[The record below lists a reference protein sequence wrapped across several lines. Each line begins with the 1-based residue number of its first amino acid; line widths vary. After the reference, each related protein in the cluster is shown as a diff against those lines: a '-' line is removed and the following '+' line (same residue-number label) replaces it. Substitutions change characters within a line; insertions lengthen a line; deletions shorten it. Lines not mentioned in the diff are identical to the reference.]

1 MNSQRPNGGSRTTLF
16 PIGALIFS
24 AGVDRLMREYRLEP
38 MPYFQ
43 RHARADWGDVSDEK
57 WQANNAALQ
66 SGGRLESFYKVHRE
80 FSIYIFT
87 EADRS
92 ATHVVLA
99 SER

>member
-24 AGVDRLMREYRLEP
+24 TSVDRLMREYRLDP

-57 WQANNAALQ
+57 DRLIVAFRHATAAT
-66 SGGRLESFYKVHRE
+66 RRRH
-80 FSIYIFT
+80 
-87 EADRS
+87 
-92 ATHVVLA
+92 
-99 SER
+99 